1 LATERRLRHA
11 DSREKEFE
19 PADRKFAG
27 TVFCFDFGCE
37 FECQSVQMLGYII
50 SCFLGLIQSPR
61 VVRFVFAA
69 GLFVYLCLQSRGFLI
84 RLGFVALRPF
94 KSVVGFSWHF
104 GSKNWMLHI

>member
-1 LATERRLRHA
+1 MPRGALQRRHDFISWFAAGPTRWQPRALLATERRLRHA

-27 TVFCFDFGCE
+27 AVFCFDFGCE

-69 GLFVYLCLQSRGFLI
+69 G
-84 RLGFVALRPF
+84 
-94 KSVVGFSWHF
+94 
-104 GSKNWMLHI
+104 